1 MRVIPLHCS
10 LEGITT
16 VSRPMMIMIKISV
29 LSIMCFFPNDPLW
42 DGQQCDSEGTCCT
55 GANTPPWFSVELPD
69 STGDDI
75 EVCICQD
82 EGTTN
87 EDSPFQ
93 LLELYVQY

>member
-1 MRVIPLHCS
+1 
-10 LEGITT
+10 
-16 VSRPMMIMIKISV
+16 MMIMIKISV

-42 DGQQCDSEGTCCT
+42 DGQQCDNEGTCCT
-55 GANTPPWFSVELPD
+55 LHHGSVWSSL
-69 STGDDI
+69 TIQVHDDI
-75 EVCICQD
+75 EVRICQD